1 MRHVIDNT
9 KVPKNF
15 ENEMDGD
22 EVLVLNFYE
31 RGEEGYILVG
41 GNNRNIQVYSIRTGK
56 LEKEMEGHTDS
67 TTCMVIDGN
76 NLITGSDDHSIRIW
90 NLIGFTPEGV
100 LGNHKEAIADLL
112 LLNTGLLVSCGQDR
126 IIYVWRW

>member
-1 MRHVIDNT
+1 
-9 KVPKNF
+9 
-15 ENEMDGD
+15 MDGD

-31 RGEEGYILVG
+31 YNQEGYILVG

-76 NLITGSDDHSIRIW
+76 NLITGSDDRSIRIW